1 MQKCK
6 NGSNWKAPPKN
17 RCKPKGALWSG
28 KEYFQLQGHLHWR
41 GTIIRAFTVY
51 TLLFSEQASGSATP
65 TPVTPMT
72 LRTLAEK
79 ESAERGPSPHSHHAV
94 QEQPTETNY
103 NSQHS

>member
-1 MQKCK
+1 MGLT
-6 NGSNWKAPPKN
+6 GSCPLKN

-41 GTIIRAFTVY
+41 GTIIRAFTEY

-72 LRTLAEK
+72 LRTLADK
-79 ESAERGPSPHSHHAV
+79 EPAERGPSPHGHHAV
-94 QEQPTETNY
+94 QEQATKTNY